1 VRAGDRRILYE
12 IRDDEIMVLILDVKH
27 RSKAYGGR

>member
-1 VRAGDRRILYE
+1 VPVTGGSCT
-12 IRDDEIMVLILDVKH
+12 IRDDEIVVLILDVKH